1 MNPRC
6 FLILPLLLPALGLA
20 DTTLEY
26 ASEAR
31 PGSETIIQVKD
42 GIVLMGDRDS
52 KMLFNEGKQEIV
64 IIDHQSRDLHGH
76 GQG

>member
-31 PGSETIIQVKD
+31 PGSETIIQVK
-42 GIVLMGDRDS
+42 GWHRA
-52 KMLFNEGKQEIV
+52 
-64 IIDHQSRDLHGH
+64 HGRP
-76 GQG
+76 GFEDAVQ